1 MFGVDLM
8 LIGFFV
14 TIGGKGGIDTY
25 EGGKALIKG
34 AMHNEKV
41 HDIMDT
47 VHKKVGNALGVHK
60 DEHKDSWMQEQ

>member
-1 MFGVDLM
+1 MFGIDLA

-34 AMHNEKV
+34 ALSSEKV
-41 HDIMDT
+41 HDALES
-47 VHKKVGNALGVHK
+47 VHKKVDNKLGIHK
-60 DEHKDSWMQEQ
+60 DEHKS